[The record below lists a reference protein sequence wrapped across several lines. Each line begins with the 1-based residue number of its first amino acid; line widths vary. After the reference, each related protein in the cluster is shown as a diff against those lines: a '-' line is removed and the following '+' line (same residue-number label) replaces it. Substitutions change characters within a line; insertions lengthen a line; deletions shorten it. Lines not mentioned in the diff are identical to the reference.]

1 MAEWEVTIKR
11 SAGATVPILSAVLI
25 VEADDEDTACDIA
38 WDELGSNTGDAH
50 ITEVIRHGL

>member
-50 ITEVIRHGL
+50 ITEVTRHA